1 MFDLL
6 AKQHRYGDSMPA
18 SKGLVAICACQ
29 MMSERRNVVLTRA
42 FDGLEDGKAYL
53 LQKNILRDEKDTTL
67 ETSAINLPI
76 LLVRDDLG
84 KTIFESA

>member
-1 MFDLL
+1 MSNEC
-6 AKQHRYGDSMPA
+6 QNGA
-18 SKGLVAICACQ
+18 SSYSLGP
-29 MMSERRNVVLTRA
+29 LTAREM
-42 FDGLEDGKAYL
+42 GRAYL